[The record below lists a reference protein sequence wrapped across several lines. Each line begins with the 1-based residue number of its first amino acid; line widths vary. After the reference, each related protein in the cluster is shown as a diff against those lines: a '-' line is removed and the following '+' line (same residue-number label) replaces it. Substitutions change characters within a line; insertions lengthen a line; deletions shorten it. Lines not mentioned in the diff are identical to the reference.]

1 MYFTNEKQNAMN
13 RIRSLY
19 ITAPENF
26 YRRIFINYIVYERND
41 DGLLL
46 DCEIETNNHR
56 FHTTIC
62 LDFQE
67 LNRLMGVLSSQ
78 HDIDLYELISEH
90 IVSDDNSV
98 CEVNL
103 LKELGHPIVL
113 QDYSLELMMPL
124 QSAEAS

>member
-1 MYFTNEKQNAMN
+1 MS

-19 ITAPENF
+19 KSSSEN
-26 YRRIFINYIVYERND
+26 YHQRIFINYIVYERND

-46 DCEIETNNHR
+46 DCEIETNNRR
-56 FHTTIC
+56 FHSTIC

-78 HDIDLYELISEH
+78 HGIDIYELISEH
-90 IVSDDNSV
+90 IVSNDNSV

-113 QDYSLELMMPL
+113 QDYSFELMMPL
-124 QSAEAS
+124 RHAEAS

>member
-1 MYFTNEKQNAMN
+1 
-13 RIRSLY
+13 
-19 ITAPENF
+19 
-26 YRRIFINYIVYERND
+26 
-41 DGLLL
+41 
-46 DCEIETNNHR
+46 
-56 FHTTIC
+56 
-62 LDFQE
+62 
-67 LNRLMGVLSSQ
+67 MGVLSSQ